1 MKTNMSN
8 PIQQVLEAER
18 EAKER
23 IERAQREAGAAVSDT
38 RPMAKQLLKRNERR
52 TQQALE
58 RYEKKQKQLTEVE
71 AERLRQEASAELTQ
85 AQTRRSTAQPYY
97 RSRARYAKVKGLYTP
112 ISMFSRL
119 SITAPT
125 VVVINIGSSN

>member
-23 IERAQREAGAAVSDT
+23 IERVQLEAEAAVSDT
-38 RPMAKQLLKRNERR
+38 RRTAKQLLKRNERR

-58 RYEKKQKQLTEVE
+58 RYEKKQKRLTQVE
-71 AERLRQEASAELTQ
+71 AERLRLEASAELKQ
-85 AQTRRSTAQPYY
+85 AQTRVDENFEVLVDDTFDAFWP
-97 RSRARYAKVKGLYTP
+97 K
-112 ISMFSRL
+112 
-119 SITAPT
+119 
-125 VVVINIGSSN
+125 